1 MGFYV
6 RKYLIWR
13 YLIWKDIK
21 SKLHTL
27 RKDYIT
33 ELQPLISM
41 IESGFITLFII
52 GGIILLACLGLLYPK
67 YQSLFW
73 PALSFYSGSVL
84 SLTFSQRFNI
94 YKNLNK
100 YRNGKT
106 EIVENDAL
114 YALLE
119 ASQINYDKSIKEDIA
134 LWKYEPDSK
143 KKKAVMNKILDKLNI
158 TKIFKSE
165 SLHKDHALTNPA
177 FNGMLIDY
185 ISKHTVKKS
194 RIHIKTVTEKDYS
207 DTDDNLKVELSEFY
221 GLSISLLNHR
231 FRDFNK
237 AFKDYSTNYLTK
249 RPNHKSNK

>member
-6 RKYLIWR
+6 RKCLIWR
-13 YLIWKDIK
+13 YLIWKNIK

-27 RKDYIT
+27 RQDYIA
-33 ELQPLISM
+33 EAQPLISM
-41 IESGFITLFII
+41 IESGIIIVSII
-52 GGIILLACLGLLYPK
+52 GGIILLACLAFSYPK
-67 YQSLFW
+67 YQSFFW
-73 PALSFYSGSVL
+73 PALSFYSGSLL
-84 SLTFSQRFNI
+84 SIAFSQRFNL

-119 ASQINYDKSIKEDIA
+119 ASQIKYDKSIKDDIA

-143 KKKAVMNKILDKLNI
+143 KKKAIINKVLDKLNFP
-158 TKIFKSE
+158 KIYKSE
-165 SLHKDHALTNPA
+165 SLHKEHALTNPV
-177 FNGMLIDY
+177 FNGLLIDY

-194 RIHIKTVTEKDYS
+194 RIHIKTATEKDYS
-207 DTDDNLKVELSEFY
+207 DNDDNLKVELCEFY

-249 RPNHKSNK
+249 RPNKKSNK